1 MKLREIVANYLDSA
15 DQSSH
20 SFRRLWNLGKFGVQT
35 EFSLDVFGTIKT
47 ALIPVSANKS
57 AMLPDDCVRYFKL
70 GIANNNGELS
80 VFKRNDKLTTYHS
93 EYFANTNRLEAIP
106 TLPSWGI
113 NGGLNGYGYND
124 LLFLNYWYGTTSYN
138 LFGLGSGTCDIGQY
152 TIDEAKRIIQFDP
165 YFQWDSFLCEY
176 LSDDCDSD
184 GDYEIDIRMAEAVK
198 AYIRWQDVADRPKK
212 ASPSA
217 VRELRS
223 QYYNAKRL
231 ARTRLNPIVLNEMQN
246 IERRSWKLVAKA

>member
-1 MKLREIVANYLDSA
+1 MKLREIVSNYLDSA

-20 SFRRLWNLGKFGVQT
+20 SFRRLWNLAKFGIQT
-35 EFSLDVFGTIKT
+35 EFSLDVKGILRTI
-47 ALIPVSANKS
+47 LIPVSPNKTAPFPS
-57 AMLPDDCVRYFKL
+57 DMISYTKL
-70 GIANNNGELS
+70 GIVNMNGELAT
-80 VFKRNDKLTTYHS
+80 FKRNDKLSTYHS
-93 EYFANTNRLEAIP
+93 EYFANVDRLEAIP
-106 TLPSWGI
+106 TLPSYGI

-124 LLFLNYWYGTTSYN
+124 FLFLNYWYGSTSYN

-152 TIDEAKRIIQFDP
+152 KVDETNKVFQFDP
-165 YFQWDSFLCEY
+165 YFHWDSFLCEY

-184 GDYEIDIRMAEAVK
+184 GDYEVDVRMAEAVK

-217 VRELRS
+217 VARLRS
-223 QYYNAKRL
+223 EYFNTKRL
-231 ARTRLNPIVLNEMQN
+231 ARMRLNPVVINEMQN